1 LPTSSPAR
9 RQIAARIGGI
19 EKHNGPTDPRL
30 GVLRVQLAAEQLA
43 EGLESS
49 AAQLRDL
56 AQQIGADAP
65 APGGAS

>member
-9 RQIAARIGGI
+9 RRIAARIGGI

-30 GVLRVQLAAEQLA
+30 GVLRVQLAAEHLA
-43 EGLESS
+43 EGLEVS
-49 AAQLRDL
+49 AAQLREL

-65 APGGAS
+65 PRGAES